1 MTVVRV
7 LLGFVVVTTLFSTQP
22 VLSAP
27 SHPAP
32 SVPEGTYVLRIE
44 KGKADRL
51 RLQMVD
57 PRGDSLIEADEF
69 DLVLSPRGLS
79 VKPSSPSMASSLSGA
94 RVSFET
100 FELFLPTD
108 GSDQS
113 VEGTVAK

>member
-7 LLGFVVVTTLFSTQP
+7 LLGFVVATTLFSTQP

-27 SHPAP
+27 SRPAP
-32 SVPEGTYVLRIE
+32 SVPDGTYVLRVE
-44 KGKADRL
+44 KGTANRL
-51 RLQMVD
+51 RFQMVD

-79 VKPSSPSMASSLSGA
+79 VKPSSPSTASSLSGT
-94 RVSFET
+94 RVSFDT

-108 GSDQS
+108 GTDQS
-113 VEGTVAK
+113 VEGTLAK